1 MRPNQERLASAL
13 QSFKE
18 VPNSNVDWKVG
29 SACVARSNRWYMRG
43 LVTHL
48 KSGTKLLEVSGDDR
62 IYILLKFLLAE
73 KLCCLRIRIILM
85 IHKKFEKF
93 SIKT

>member
-29 SACVARSNRWYMRG
+29 SACVARSDRWYMRG

-48 KSGTKLLEVSGDDR
+48 KSGTKLLEVSSDDR
-62 IYILLKFLLAE
+62 IYILLTFLLAE
-73 KLCCLRIRIILM
+73 KLCCLKIRIILM
-85 IHKKFEKF
+85 IHKNF

>member
-18 VPNSNVDWKVG
+18 VLNTNVDWKVG
-29 SACVARSNRWYMRG
+29 SACVARSDRWYMRG

-48 KSGTKLLEVSGDDR
+48 KSGTKLLEVSSDDR
-62 IYILLKFLLAE
+62 TLFVLEF
-73 KLCCLRIRIILM
+73 M
-85 IHKKFEKF
+85 F
-93 SIKT
+93 SL